1 MDSFKELNLPE
12 DLIQSLDAM
21 GITKPTPIQASSI
34 GPAMEGHDLLA
45 SAQTG
50 SGKTLAFLLP
60 LAMHLSNNPQ
70 GKALI
75 LVPTRELATQV
86 RDAAKKLLGA
96 KSQLNLALLIGGDSM
111 FRQLKELKA
120 NPRILIGTPGRVTD
134 HIMRGSLR
142 LKDANFLVLDE
153 ADRMLDMG
161 FDVQLEKIAQYLPKE
176 RQTMMF
182 SATIMHNVTRLADR
196 YLQDPVRV
204 EEKSNK
210 EDAPKIKQEMVQASH
225 ENKFQLLVEQLNE
238 REGAVI
244 IFVKTKRGTEQL
256 AKQLQKANHSAEAI
270 HGDLRQ
276 SKRDRVIKNMRNNTF
291 RILVATDVAARGIDI
306 PHIRH
311 VINYHLP
318 MCPEDYIHRIGRT
331 ARAGLEGCALSF
343 VAPDERHIWRAIHRL
358 MNPGESL
365 KIEGFTGGTGPRNF
379 ARKSSSSGSY
389 KPFSQRRSGSSGYS
403 SGRSSGGYGSG
414 RSSGGASRS
423 SGYGSREGSA
433 ERSDSFRS
441 DSPRTGGFK
450 KEGFKS
456 EGFRSDGPRSE
467 GARRST
473 FSTDGFKTERP
484 SRGGFKRDGFAKPGF
499 KKEGSKRDSF
509 GKDSFSKSGP
519 RKDGF
524 KKTGFKKSEPKENFA
539 TKFLSKFKS
548 SRKKSYAN

>member
-34 GPAMEGHDLLA
+34 GPAMDGHDLLA

-60 LAMHLSNNPQ
+60 LVMHLTNNPQ

-86 RDAAKKLLGA
+86 RDSAKKLLGA
-96 KSQLNLALLIGGDSM
+96 KSKLNLALLIGGDSM

-134 HIMRGSLR
+134 HIMRGSLK
-142 LKDANFLVLDE
+142 LNDAHFLVLDE

-161 FDVQLEKIAQYLPKE
+161 FDVQLEKIAKHLPRE

-182 SATIMHNVTRLADR
+182 SATIMHNVTKLADR

-210 EDAPKIKQEMVQASH
+210 EDAPKIKQEMVQSSH

-311 VINYHLP
+311 VINFHLP

-365 KIEGFTGGTGPRNF
+365 KIDGFTGGTGPRNF
-379 ARKSSSSGSY
+379 ARKSSSSGPY
-389 KPFSQRRSGSSGYS
+389 KPFSQRRSGSI
-403 SGRSSGGYGSG
+403 
-414 RSSGGASRS
+414 
-423 SGYGSREGSA
+423 GYGSREGSR
-433 ERSDSFRS
+433 EKSDGFRDGPRKSGFKRDGFKS
-441 DSPRTGGFK
+441 DGFKSNGFK
-450 KEGFKS
+450 KEGARSEGFRSGPKS
-456 EGFRSDGPRSE
+456 EGFRSESPRTE
-467 GARRST
+467 GTRRST
-473 FSTDGFKTERP
+473 FSTDGYKTERP
-484 SRGGFKRDGFAKPGF
+484 NRDGFKRDGFAKPGF